1 MPTGARNYHDAV
13 SYDRHAMSPH
23 TLDWAHQ
30 PRTTKA
36 YEGADPLPLPR
47 VSPEP
52 TRTAGDV
59 LSGKPPSRPEP
70 VPSNVEDLA
79 RVLFLAYAP
88 TAVMRHAGG
97 EHVLRSVPSA
107 GALYPTEIYLA
118 CGGVRGLEDGLYH
131 YGPLEGRL
139 HRLRDR
145 DIFPGQHAP
154 AIRFFLS
161 AVAFRSAWKYRARS
175 YRYHLLDTGHAVES
189 LVLALAALGRSGTVG
204 LDFDDDGLNRLL
216 GLDTAREV
224 ALAWVDP
231 SGEKGPDPMPDPS
244 PLPESVLRASRTSE
258 AEVDYPAMREIHEQG
273 KTVHRPAEK
282 DMPPSMVH
290 RLGLEPASWSAIP
303 AAGSRPSGASYA
315 DVVQARRSSRNFVRE
330 PLSPEA
336 FSLLAATLVSGGS
349 GSNPPAAVGVGM
361 IVGRVEGTP
370 PGFYLL
376 DPGRGRFGA
385 VRAGDLTSPMARICL
400 DQAWAAGA
408 ALHVLFMAELDL
420 LDRIRGARGYRHA
433 MLEAG
438 RLGHR
443 TYLAATAL
451 GLGCCGI
458 GAFYDSEAHAL
469 LGLGD
474 GARLLYLMA
483 VGPVRGGLR
492 RRTGR

>member
-1 MPTGARNYHDAV
+1 MPLGAKEYHDAV

-30 PRTTKA
+30 PRTFKA
-36 YEGADPLPLPR
+36 YEDAVSVALPR
-47 VSPEP
+47 RTLEP

-59 LSGKPPSRPEP
+59 LSGGRPSTPEA
-70 VPSNVEDLA
+70 VPANLEDLA
-79 RVLFLAYAP
+79 RVLFLACAP

-118 CGGVRGLEDGLYH
+118 CSSVRGLGDGVYH
-131 YGPLEGRL
+131 YEPLQGRL
-139 HRLRDR
+139 HRIRGEAPFPDR
-145 DIFPGQHAP
+145 GDPVV
-154 AIRFFLS
+154 RFFLS
-161 AVAFRSAWKYRARS
+161 AVIFRSAWKYRARS

-189 LVLALAALGRSGTVG
+189 LVLALAALGRPATVG
-204 LDFDDDGLNRLL
+204 LDFDDDRLNRLL

-231 SGEKGPDPMPDPS
+231 AGGKGPDPILDAA
-244 PLPESVLRASRTSE
+244 PLPESVLRACRASE
-258 AEVDYPAMREIHEQG
+258 AEVDYPMLREIHEQG
-273 KTVHRPAEK
+273 KAVRRPEEK
-282 DMPPSMVH
+282 DDPLSMVH
-290 RLGLEPASWSAIP
+290 RLGPEPSSWSSLP
-303 AAGSRPSGASYA
+303 TAGDWPSGASHA

-336 FSLLAATLVSGGS
+336 FSLLAAALASGGN
-349 GSNPPAAVGVGM
+349 GPDPHAVAVGM
-361 IVGRVEGTP
+361 IVGRAEGTP

-376 DPGRGRFGA
+376 DPARDRFGA
-385 VRAGDLTSPMARICL
+385 VRTGDLTSAMARICL

-408 ALHVLFMAELDL
+408 ALHVLFMADLDL
-420 LDRIRGARGYRHA
+420 LDRTRGPRGYRHA

-458 GAFYDSEAHAL
+458 GAFYDGEARAL
-469 LGLGD
+469 LGLDD
-474 GARLLYLMA
+474 GSRLLYLIA

-492 RRTGR
+492 RRPAG